1 MMGLFFLVVCA
12 VGILRPIKNSLALD
26 GLGSTS
32 FYKVYLVS
40 AIVILFVP
48 IFNRAADR
56 FSWQWL
62 LPAVAIFF
70 ALNLVAFRLLYVDGS
85 AAFGLG
91 FYGWYDLFSAALV
104 TQFFMATQLFF
115 DARSAKRAYPL
126 VIAGGSVGATVGG
139 ALTGFFAESMG
150 TPNLLLVAAGLI
162 MVFAVAMPWVWGNA
176 NPDTRHGGAR
186 VPSHAPGEVPKLD
199 RGELR
204 SVFSNRYVQLIAG
217 TVLLTILV
225 KQLVDFQFNVL
236 TKEVFESRDAI
247 SAFQGKF
254 NAATQ
259 WLPLIVLGG
268 LRPAL
273 RRWGVGLAV
282 MLLPLAM
289 FGATAALAIAYG
301 LWAAVAAKGAD
312 GAFRYSAERTGREI
326 LYVPVPDEIKLKAK
340 AYIDVAIEKGVGKV
354 LSALLLGGLL
364 TVLELRHVAF
374 VSAGLALLW
383 LALAVAVRREY
394 TRALATAIHGRFAST
409 RGLFMSLTDANSLPV
424 LREALNG
431 SSALRTAFGLEL
443 LAQAPD
449 SDLELLAPEL
459 ERLIRHDDEQIRAAA
474 LGQLARAPGLAE
486 AGALRECLRDASA
499 AVREVAVRALVD
511 HPDVDPAALL
521 RELLSSGD
529 PDIRMAA
536 LAYAVAAGADLPEGV
551 LDRDYFEARRP
562 SEGDA
567 GVRAELALAASGLA
581 ERSEACRLLDAFL
594 VDPDPRVRSA
604 ALRGAARLGRT
615 ECCDAMIAG
624 LGRAQTRPSAHEAL
638 LLMGTAALDPLARAL
653 LDTGADPQVRRAI
666 PMVLARIPEQR
677 TVDALLRLVLAPE
690 TDQLLDF
697 RTIKALGKLRAR
709 HPELAFDEALVVE
722 VARRDAEAAARYASV
737 LRSLPASDVEPRT
750 MALLRGALVEGW
762 RERQEGI
769 FRCLGMLHPP
779 EAMYR
784 AYMSVAY
791 GSRRRRTNAI
801 EWLETTLGRDRFVSL
816 AAVLEPPSSAS
827 TRREAVEL
835 ARLEDDG
842 DSWVA
847 TTARACG
854 ANSQSGEVME
864 LIEKVFLLQGVDLLR
879 GTRGSHL
886 ALLASIA
893 EEIEVSADTILIAS
907 GEPGSAMYVVTRG
920 AVRLDGIGAGIP
932 IGVEEAFG
940 TWALIDEQPSLL
952 EARTTEPTR
961 VLRITRTDFH
971 DLLADHSEFAV
982 ALLQGLAR
990 RMRTLVA

>member
-1 MMGLFFLVVCA
+1 VRLSAQAAALSGPSRTDRLRLVAMMGLFFLVVCA

-62 LPAVAIFF
+62 LPGVAIFF

-162 MVFAVAMPWVWGNA
+162 MVFAVAMPWVWGNGGPE
-176 NPDTRHGGAR
+176 NRHGGAPVSR
-186 VPSHAPGEVPKLD
+186 TAGEIPKLD

-204 SVFSNRYVQLIAG
+204 TVFSNRYVQLIAG

-340 AYIDVAIEKGVGKV
+340 AYIDVAIEKGAAKV

-364 TVLELRHVAF
+364 TFLELRHIAF

-394 TRALATAIHGRFAST
+394 TRALASAIHGRFAST
-409 RGLFMSLTDANSLPV
+409 RGLLMSLTDANSLPV
-424 LREALNG
+424 LREALDG

-443 LAQAPD
+443 LAQAPTRIWRCWPG
-449 SDLELLAPEL
+449 AGN
-459 ERLIRHDDEQIRAAA
+459 LIRHDDEKIRAAA
-474 LGQLARAPGLAE
+474 LGQLARTSGSGE
-486 AGALRECLRDASA
+486 TRALRECLRDTST

-511 HPDVDPAALL
+511 HPDVDPVALL

-529 PDIRMAA
+529 PEIRMAA
-536 LAYAVAAGADLPEGV
+536 LAYAVAAGTDLPEGV
-551 LDRDYFEARRP
+551 LDREYFEARRP
-562 SEGDA
+562 ADA
-567 GVRAELALAASGLA
+567 DADVRAELALAASGLA

-604 ALRGAARLGRT
+604 ALLGAARLGRT
-615 ECCDAMIAG
+615 ECCEAMIAG
-624 LGRAQTRPSAHEAL
+624 LASAHTRDSAHEAL
-638 LLMGTAALDPLARAL
+638 LLMGAAALDPLARAL
-653 LDTGADPQVRRAI
+653 LDTGADAQVRRAI
-666 PMVLARIPEQR
+666 PNVLAGIPEQR

-697 RTIKALGKLRAR
+697 RTIKALGKLRAGTR
-709 HPELAFDEALVVE
+709 NSSSTRCWWTRSRAGTRRRPRVTRRSSDRFRRPTWSRAPWRFCVE
-722 VARRDAEAAARYASV
+722 RSRTDGASG
-737 LRSLPASDVEPRT
+737 R
-750 MALLRGALVEGW
+750 
-762 RERQEGI
+762 
-769 FRCLGMLHPP
+769 
-779 EAMYR
+779 R
-784 AYMSVAY
+784 AY
-791 GSRRRRTNAI
+791 
-801 EWLETTLGRDRFVSL
+801 
-816 AAVLEPPSSAS
+816 SA
-827 TRREAVEL
+827 
-835 ARLEDDG
+835 
-842 DSWVA
+842 
-847 TTARACG
+847 
-854 ANSQSGEVME
+854 
-864 LIEKVFLLQGVDLLR
+864 
-879 GTRGSHL
+879 
-886 ALLASIA
+886 
-893 EEIEVSADTILIAS
+893 AS
-907 GEPGSAMYVVTRG
+907 GCS
-920 AVRLDGIGAGIP
+920 I
-932 IGVEEAFG
+932 
-940 TWALIDEQPSLL
+940 
-952 EARTTEPTR
+952 
-961 VLRITRTDFH
+961 
-971 DLLADHSEFAV
+971 
-982 ALLQGLAR
+982 R
-990 RMRTLVA
+990 RKQCTGHT